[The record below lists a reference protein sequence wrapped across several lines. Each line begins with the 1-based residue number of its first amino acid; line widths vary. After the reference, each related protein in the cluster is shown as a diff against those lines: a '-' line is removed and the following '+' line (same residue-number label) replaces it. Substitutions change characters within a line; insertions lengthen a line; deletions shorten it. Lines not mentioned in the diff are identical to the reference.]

1 VVVNVQNH
9 KVRGSRKNV
18 CYSRSPYLYCG
29 RQRNYSSRVQKKIKK
44 ICLGESVTVNT
55 MECHVDRSLQVICQ
69 PIQPHVSEEERP

>member
-1 VVVNVQNH
+1 MCVILDPLTFIVVVNAIIVH
-9 KVRGSRKNV
+9 G
-18 CYSRSPYLYCG
+18 C
-29 RQRNYSSRVQKKIKK
+29 KKKLKK